1 MKSLAI
7 RSIPPRSTAFVL
19 ALLMVLFSL
28 PAAHAQ
34 SANVTVDINL
44 INPPPTCNFTVQGNL
59 NFGTAEK
66 PGSGNGSVTISQIN
80 GNRTSSNTTV
90 SGSSSVGQVRLAGSN
105 VASYTVTRT
114 FPSSL
119 TRSGGGSLTF
129 SGTWAQ
135 SASQSSGYS
144 NISGSSYNGTAG
156 GVGTSFTRYFRYGGT
171 AGGINLSDPN
181 GNYDNNISVSG
192 SCS

>member
-7 RSIPPRSTAFVL
+7 RSTTPRSIAFVL
-19 ALLMVLFSL
+19 ALLMGLFCL

-34 SANVTVDINL
+34 SATVDVDINL
-44 INPPPTCNFTVQGNL
+44 INPPPTCNFTVQGDL
-59 NFGTAEK
+59 NFGTAQK
-66 PGSGNGSVTISQIN
+66 PTTGNGSVTISQTN

-105 VASYTVTRT
+105 VSSYTVTRT

-135 SASQSSGYS
+135 STSQSSGYS

-156 GVGTSFTRYFRYGGT
+156 GVGSSFTRYFRYGGT
-171 AGGINLSDPN
+171 AGGISINDQN
-181 GNYDNNISVSG
+181 GNYDNSISVSG